1 MRGFPAAEFLRSA
14 LAALFSLC
22 LLAGFA
28 IANVVFEKASLTIEG
43 AQGKKAVFTVEL
55 AITDEQRMQG
65 LMHRKS
71 MPEDHGMLFDFGE
84 TRPVMMWMKNT
95 NLPLDMLFLDE
106 RGVVRHIKQ
115 GAVPFSESLISSGGP
130 VRYVLELNA
139 GTVKRLGLAIGNRV
153 DTKFLAQK
161 K

>member
-1 MRGFPAAEFLRSA
+1 MRGYPAAELLRSA

-22 LLAGFA
+22 LLAGLA
-28 IANVVFEKASLTIEG
+28 MAEVVFEKTSLTIEG
-43 AQGKKAVFTVEL
+43 TQGKKAVFTVEL

-65 LMHRKS
+65 LMHRES

-95 NLPLDMLFLDE
+95 ILPLDMLFLDE
-106 RGVVRHIKQ
+106 LGVVRHIKQ
-115 GAVPFSESLISSGGP
+115 GAVPFSESLIFSGGP

-139 GTVKRLGLAIGNRV
+139 GRVKHLGLAIGDRA
-153 DTKFLAQK
+153 DTDIVVKRK
-161 K
+161 